1 MNSTSHATG
10 VLSLVERSAGTGVA
24 QGRPDADARPD
35 VNARPLADARSDLAV
50 SRRAV
55 QLVHAQA
62 GRHGSLPQACTD
74 VANLLG
80 VSRATV
86 RCWVREADSAGR
98 AEARL
103 LALRD
108 GARDELD
115 VLREEVSRLQ
125 DENATLR
132 AFTSFL
138 AGSAR
143 TRSA

>member
-1 MNSTSHATG
+1 MNSTNYSAG

-35 VNARPLADARSDLAV
+35 LDARPLADVRSDLAM

-55 QLVHAQA
+55 QLVHAHA
-62 GRHGSLPQACTD
+62 GESGSLSHACTE
-74 VANLLG
+74 VAGILG
-80 VSRATV
+80 VSRAAV
-86 RCWVREADSAGR
+86 RGWVRDADVAARARGR
-98 AEARL
+98 L
-103 LALRD
+103 HALHD
-108 GARDELD
+108 GDRDELD
-115 VLREEVSRLQ
+115 LLRDEVTRLQ
-125 DENATLR
+125 EENATLR

>member
-1 MNSTSHATG
+1 MNSMNYSAG

-24 QGRPDADARPD
+24 QGRPDADARLD
-35 VNARPLADARSDLAV
+35 SNARPLADARSDLAV

-55 QLVHAQA
+55 QLVRAHA
-62 GRHGSLPQACTD
+62 GEHGSLARACTE
-74 VANLLG
+74 VASLLG
-80 VSRATV
+80 VPRATV
-86 RCWVREADSAGR
+86 RCWVRDADVAER
-98 AEARL
+98 AQARL
-103 LALRD
+103 RPLQDD
-108 GARDELD
+108 GRDELD

-125 DENATLR
+125 EENATLR